1 MFIAAL
7 RNLQK
12 NTKASDKVRKSAAG
26 ALWILENREEQDQDQ
41 DQVESDKTGLY
52 LLDYYW

>member
-26 ALWILENREEQDQDQ
+26 ALWILENREGQDQDQ